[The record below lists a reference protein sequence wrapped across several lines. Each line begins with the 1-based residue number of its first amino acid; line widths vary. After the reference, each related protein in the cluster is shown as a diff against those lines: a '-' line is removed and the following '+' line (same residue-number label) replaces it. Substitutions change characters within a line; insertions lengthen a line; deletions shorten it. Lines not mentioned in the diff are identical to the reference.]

1 MISLQN
7 LYTTFNETLSLH
19 ANIGVQKYNNGGVRM
34 MFGCDFGTLGSY
46 GWGVMILNLAI
57 TVGVVIGIVL
67 LAIWLFRRYAPSV
80 PEQGSPNSYNQ
91 SGIRQTP
98 REILQVRY
106 ARGEIT
112 REQYHEMLSDLS

>member
-1 MISLQN
+1 
-7 LYTTFNETLSLH
+7 
-19 ANIGVQKYNNGGVRM
+19 M

-67 LAIWLFRRYAPSV
+67 LAIWLFRRFATSV

-112 REQYHEMLSDLS
+112 REQYHEMSSDLS

>member
-1 MISLQN
+1 
-7 LYTTFNETLSLH
+7 
-19 ANIGVQKYNNGGVRM
+19 
-34 MFGCDFGTLGSY
+34 
-46 GWGVMILNLAI
+46 MILNLAI

-67 LAIWLFRRYAPSV
+67 LAIWLFRRFAPSV

-112 REQYHEMLSDLS
+112 SQQYHEMLSDLN

>member
-1 MISLQN
+1 
-7 LYTTFNETLSLH
+7 
-19 ANIGVQKYNNGGVRM
+19 M
-34 MFGCDFGTLGSY
+34 MFGCDFGTFGSY

-67 LAIWLFRRYAPSV
+67 LAIWMFRRFAPSV
-80 PEQGSPNSYNQ
+80 PGQGSPNSYNQ

-112 REQYHEMLSDLS
+112 REQYHEMSSDLS

>member
-1 MISLQN
+1 
-7 LYTTFNETLSLH
+7 
-19 ANIGVQKYNNGGVRM
+19 

-67 LAIWLFRRYAPSV
+67 LAIWLFRRFAPSV

-112 REQYHEMLSDLS
+112 SQQYHEMLSDLN